1 MKKNLLSMII
11 LGLLVVNIVLTTI
24 MLFSITS
31 SNKKTNSLISSI
43 AQIVSLELANV
54 QEGEGETIVPIEDV
68 ETYEF
73 EESMTIPLAP
83 EEDGKEHYAIVSV
96 ALAVNKGHADYKKY
110 SETIESY
117 KGLIQGE
124 INEVIKSHTLTDMK
138 NNSDVIC
145 AEILERIQKM
155 YDSDFIFKVSF
166 KEIMWQ

>member
-1 MKKNLLSMII
+1 MKKNLLSIII

-43 AQIVSLELANV
+43 AQIVSLELTNG
-54 QEGEGETIVPIEDV
+54 QEEEDTTVPIENV
-68 ETYEF
+68 VTYEF
-73 EESMTIPLAP
+73 EESLTIPLALD
-83 EEDGKEHYAIVSV
+83 EDGKDHYAIVSV
-96 ALAVNKGHADYKKY
+96 ALAMNNAHDDYKKY
-110 SETIESY
+110 SESIDSY

-124 INEVIKSHTLTDMK
+124 INEVIKSHTLADMK
-138 NNSDVIC
+138 SNSDAVC
-145 AEILERIQKM
+145 EEILLRIQKM